1 MQTLFKNDEA
11 AEITQVIKT
20 NAEKPS
26 GWKFDPKTPF
36 GRYYMQALELTVGE
50 LKGQLFDLLDPEVFY
65 TKWTLRVSAALVIQ
79 ERKATNT
86 K

>member
-1 MQTLFKNDEA
+1 MMITTPTRE
-11 AEITQVIKT
+11 EILQVIEA

-26 GWKFDPKTPF
+26 GWKFDPKTTF

-50 LKGQLFDLLDPEVFY
+50 LKEQLFDLLDPEVFY
-65 TKWTLRVSAALVIQ
+65 TKWTLRVAAAFVIQ

>member
-1 MQTLFKNDEA
+1 MCQLT
-11 AEITQVIKT
+11 EITQVIKS

-26 GWKFDPKTPF
+26 GWKFDPKTTF

-50 LKGQLFDLLDPEVFY
+50 LKEQLFDLLDPEVFY
-65 TKWTLRVSAALVIQ
+65 TKWTLRVAAAFVKQ

>member
-1 MQTLFKNDEA
+1 MCQLTDL
-11 AEITQVIKT
+11 TQAIEVIKT

-36 GRYYMQALELTVGE
+36 GRYYMQALALTVGE
-50 LKGQLFDLLDPEVFY
+50 LKVQLFDFLDPEMFY
-65 TKWTLRVSAALVIQ
+65 TKWTLRVAAALVIQ
-79 ERKATNT
+79 ERKATHT

>member
-1 MQTLFKNDEA
+1 MSQLT
-11 AEITQVIKT
+11 EITQVIKT
-20 NAEKPS
+20 NAEKLS

-36 GRYYMQALELTVGE
+36 GRHYMQALELTVGE
-50 LKGQLFDLLDPEVFY
+50 LKEQLFDLLDPEMFY
-65 TKWTLRVSAALVIQ
+65 TKWTLRVAAALVIQ

>member
-1 MQTLFKNDEA
+1 MSQLT
-11 AEITQVIKT
+11 EITQVIKS

-50 LKGQLFDLLDPEVFY
+50 LKEQLFDFLDPEVFY
-65 TKWTLRVSAALVIQ
+65 TKWTLRVAAALVIQ
-79 ERKATNT
+79 ERKATHT